1 VNRPA
6 AVALGSGQGH
16 HAYGGKGSEGSTQMR
31 RSAEVRDT
39 LLRFYEV
46 FPAGAPEDFAQII
59 AQQDEGILVIGTDP
73 AQWTEGRE
81 QWLEA
86 REAVV
91 NAMEG
96 LRFAAGKDPRG
107 YEEGSMGWVNDRPT
121 AVLPDGNAISTR
133 LTGVVRQEDGKWRLV
148 NIHLSV
154 GVPDEEVVELQK
166 GWAS

>member
-1 VNRPA
+1 
-6 AVALGSGQGH
+6 
-16 HAYGGKGSEGSTQMR
+16 MR

-46 FPAGAPEDFAQII
+46 FPAGDPERFAQII
-59 AQQDEGILVIGTDP
+59 AQQDEGVLVIGTDP

-81 QWLEA
+81 QWLAA

-91 NAMEG
+91 RAMEG
-96 LRFAAGKDPRG
+96 LRFEAGEEPRG
-107 YEEGSMGWVNDRPT
+107 YEEGSMGWVNDRPR

-133 LTGVVRQEDGKWRLV
+133 LTGVVHREEGEWRLV
-148 NIHLSV
+148 HIHISV

-166 GWAS
+166 RWSS